1 MAVTRET
8 LIQARNRALKRRGIP
23 LKAVIATKTNTAA
36 GLIAWA
42 ARYSVEDQWYRDARD
57 AYYGLSGKAPKYE
70 TWVAKYIGGNLGLI
84 TSGSHKSIGEAK
96 EYLNRMIRLYAGAG
110 R

>member
-57 AYYGLSGKAPKYE
+57 AYYGLPGGAPKYE
-70 TWVAKYIGGNLGLI
+70 TWVAKYMRGNLGLI

>member
-23 LKAVIATKTNTAA
+23 LKAVVATKTNTAA

-42 ARYSVEDQWYRDARD
+42 ARYSVEDPWYRDARD
-57 AYYGLSGKAPKYE
+57 AYYGLPGGAPKYE
-70 TWVAKYIGGNLGLI
+70 SWVAKYMGGNLVLI
-84 TSGSHKSIGEAK
+84 SSGSHWSVGEAK
-96 EYLNRMIRLYAGAG
+96 DHLNRVIRLYAGPD